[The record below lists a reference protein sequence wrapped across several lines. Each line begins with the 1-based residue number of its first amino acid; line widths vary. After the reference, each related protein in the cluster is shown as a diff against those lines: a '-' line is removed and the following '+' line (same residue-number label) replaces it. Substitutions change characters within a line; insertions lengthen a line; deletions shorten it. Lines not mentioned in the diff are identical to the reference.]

1 MAAERKK
8 SIPCATCGTPCS
20 YFEKPTGP
28 FCSVR
33 CQMVDLGKWF
43 GEEYKI
49 SEPLRPDHFAEYEDR
64 TGPELDEPEA

>member
-1 MAAERKK
+1 MAETHKK
-8 SIPCATCGTPCS
+8 SIPCATCGVFCS

-43 GEEYKI
+43 DEDYKI
-49 SEPLRPDHFAEYEDR
+49 SEPLRPDHLSEYEEMS
-64 TGPELDEPEA
+64 GPQLDEPD